1 MLAKEHQTK
10 RRHESVVSTL
20 ACPSTVNPVTQRLK
34 DLSETDEDDEGLVRV
49 ALQKRKVVALDAPAL
64 KKAKKA

>member
-1 MLAKEHQTK
+1 M
-10 RRHESVVSTL
+10 RPPIVTL
-20 ACPSTVNPVTQRLK
+20 VTERLK

-49 ALQKRKVVALDAPAL
+49 ALQKRKVAALEASHP